1 MQPAPFAA
9 GATQVAEIP
18 GRSMAWPKADSLTR
32 GGRTDRISQC
42 QMRGLRQGA
51 LTGTTGRAVAEIR
64 L

>member
-18 GRSMAWPKADSLTR
+18 DGVWPGQKPTPPTR

-42 QMRGLRQGA
+42 RMRGLRQGK
-51 LTGTTGRAVAEIR
+51 LIGRAVAGGAR
-64 L
+64 S